1 MEAQTELCLKIC
13 FIVCFNVTW
22 QYVNHMKRIVII
34 NLFRSSS
41 SFTLHNCNYSH
52 YVVAEY
58 TFQKSKRKTKTS
70 LQLFL
75 HVLTFAS
82 TWRDETALKTWIL
95 QTVKLDLGKWNA
107 LSAHL
112 LFCSAALLWTV
123 RFPIPFRS
131 FSTFH
136 QLFFGITIK
145 ARDVKSQTLEKLTD
159 NCWSSSLEAWYVA
172 IGPANVHCQAMIGT
186 TDGLE
191 FRSGCP

>member
-1 MEAQTELCLKIC
+1 
-13 FIVCFNVTW
+13 
-22 QYVNHMKRIVII
+22 MKRIVII

-95 QTVKLDLGKWNA
+95 QTVKLDLGKMKRLVSTFAVLQCCFA
-107 LSAHL
+107 LNCTLSDP
-112 LFCSAALLWTV
+112 
-123 RFPIPFRS
+123 FPILFDFS
-131 FSTFH
+131 STFLRNH
-136 QLFFGITIK
+136 DQGPRREVTNP
-145 ARDVKSQTLEKLTD
+145 R
-159 NCWSSSLEAWYVA
+159 EA
-172 IGPANVHCQAMIGT
+172 
-186 TDGLE
+186 D
-191 FRSGCP
+191 